1 VIVNNVLP
9 AGGPCPVCDRRR
21 VAERRVIAATWR
33 RFGRAHVLRMVPAQ
47 ITEPRGVR
55 AVARLRTAPLRAAGA
70 GKTMKP
76 GIGGAAF
83 SVPALS
89 KVDGAGA
96 LARTI
101 GRASLV
107 FVGGKGGV
115 GKTTVSAASAIRLA
129 RGDARRRVLLLSTDP
144 AHSLADVLKAA
155 VDDVPRAAAGAPRN
169 LHVRELDAAR
179 AFAERR
185 QQVEAALDEIASA
198 FGADREAAS
207 SSSGVR
213 VQAPA
218 AAASELIHLAP
229 PGIDELFGVLSVV
242 DARQAYDVIVV
253 DTAPTGHALR
263 LLETPEAA
271 REWTQVLLRMLL
283 KYKSLVRPGR
293 LAAELVDLSKSI
305 RDLQALLRDPSQTRF
320 IVVTRAADVPLRE
333 TARLVRRLRTLHL
346 ATPAVVVNALTL
358 SPGRCAWCCAAA
370 AAESRELAAV
380 RRLCARRCA
389 IIQTPLAAPAPRG
402 AAALERW
409 ADVWLD

>member
-1 VIVNNVLP
+1 
-9 AGGPCPVCDRRR
+9 
-21 VAERRVIAATWR
+21 
-33 RFGRAHVLRMVPAQ
+33 
-47 ITEPRGVR
+47 
-55 AVARLRTAPLRAAGA
+55 
-70 GKTMKP
+70 
-76 GIGGAAF
+76 
-83 SVPALS
+83 
-89 KVDGAGA
+89 
-96 LARTI
+96 
-101 GRASLV
+101 
-107 FVGGKGGV
+107 
-115 GKTTVSAASAIRLA
+115 
-129 RGDARRRVLLLSTDP
+129 
-144 AHSLADVLKAA
+144 
-155 VDDVPRAAAGAPRN
+155 
-169 LHVRELDAAR
+169 
-179 AFAERR
+179 
-185 QQVEAALDEIASA
+185 
-198 FGADREAAS
+198 
-207 SSSGVR
+207 
-213 VQAPA
+213 
-218 AAASELIHLAP
+218 
-229 PGIDELFGVLSVV
+229 VV

-263 LLETPEAA
+263 LLETPKAA